1 MSPEEL
7 EAAREGANVDYAP
20 DISYDDWQAMARAL
34 LAHIDSQA
42 VTINNLAA
50 ALDEAKVDQVNFS
63 SACQEEL
70 DTQAAQIATLKEKL
84 VEERTAYLAA
94 CAEDEWN
101 LNEMAE
107 TDVREYRKNA
117 RQQLAEALPEVD
129 WD

>member
-70 DTQAAQIATLKEKL
+70 DTQAAQIATMKEKL
-84 VEERTAYLAA
+84 HHERVAYLRAVNSYHKKDGLEYVA
-94 CAEDEWN
+94 REQLKAE
-101 LNEMAE
+101 M
-107 TDVREYRKNA
+107 
-117 RQQLAEALPEVD
+117 PEVE
-129 WD
+129 W